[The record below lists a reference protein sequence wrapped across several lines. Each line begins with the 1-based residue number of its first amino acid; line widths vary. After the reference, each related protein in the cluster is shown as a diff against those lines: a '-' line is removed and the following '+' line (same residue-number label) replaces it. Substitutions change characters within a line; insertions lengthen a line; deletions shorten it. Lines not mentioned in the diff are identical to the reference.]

1 MVKEI
6 AHVEAIR
13 ANEYVAFGCDRLV
26 TGQLSREAYGSP
38 VNTGLPCPMALQSL
52 TASRSPGAG
61 LVCTS

>member
-1 MVKEI
+1 MVKDI

-38 VNTGLPCPMALQSL
+38 VNTGLPARWHS
-52 TASRSPGAG
+52 SP
-61 LVCTS
+61 